1 MVEAAPRILLVDDIS
16 ESRAAL
22 IKEMSAS
29 HLDLAGEAELGT
41 GAVAAAREQ
50 QPDVVVLS
58 FEEPVARAVRT
69 IESLVLAVPETPV
82 IVVSSLGSREHLRR
96 AMLAGA
102 RDYLVKP
109 VSADDLARAVD
120 AVLEVRQKKRSV
132 AHQPEMEIPHHAEVV
147 TVFGAKGG
155 VGRTTLATNL
165 AVALATVGNQKVAL
179 VDLDTQLG
187 DVAMM
192 LDLVPERTIADL
204 ARAAGR
210 MDPELVRAHMA
221 VHASGV
227 HVLAAPVNLED
238 AAVVSGDHVSCILQV
253 LARAYDF
260 VIVDTP
266 KTISDPVSVALELS
280 TIIVVVTSPEI
291 TSVKS
296 TRVYLDMFR
305 SLRFTEDKVKLLINY
320 PSASGGLSARDL
332 QAVLDY
338 PVFWRIPNDA
348 AAIAACRAGRPF
360 VLEKPAS
367 KISRNLVDL
376 SYAITGSRMPR
387 SDGFL
392 GRLIG
397 SRR

>member
-1 MVEAAPRILLVDDIS
+1 
-16 ESRAAL
+16 
-22 IKEMSAS
+22 
-29 HLDLAGEAELGT
+29 
-41 GAVAAAREQ
+41 
-50 QPDVVVLS
+50 
-58 FEEPVARAVRT
+58 
-69 IESLVLAVPETPV
+69 
-82 IVVSSLGSREHLRR
+82 
-96 AMLAGA
+96 
-102 RDYLVKP
+102 
-109 VSADDLARAVD
+109 
-120 AVLEVRQKKRSV
+120 
-132 AHQPEMEIPHHAEVV
+132 
-147 TVFGAKGG
+147 
-155 VGRTTLATNL
+155 
-165 AVALATVGNQKVAL
+165 
-179 VDLDTQLG
+179 
-187 DVAMM
+187 
-192 LDLVPERTIADL
+192 
-204 ARAAGR
+204 
-210 MDPELVRAHMA
+210 MA

-227 HVLAAPVNLED
+227 HVLPAPLSLED
-238 AAVVSGDHVSCILQV
+238 AAVVSGDHVSRILQV

-280 TIIVVVTSPEI
+280 TTIVVITSPEI

-320 PSASGGLSARDL
+320 ATASGGLSARDL

-338 PVFWRIPNDA
+338 PVFWRVPNDA

-367 KISRNLVDL
+367 KISRNLLDL
-376 SYAITGSRMPR
+376 SYAITGSRSPR